1 MMLHRDGESFLIFAL
16 DIGTRSV
23 VGLLLEQDQSKFR
36 IKDIVVK
43 EHEERAML
51 DGQIHD
57 ILAVSKVI
65 TYVKEKLEEKHGPL
79 KKVCVAAAGRALKT
93 QTAYAIQD
101 IKGKALF
108 TEDDIFL
115 LELSAVQEAQRK
127 LLQESEI
134 DYINQYFC
142 VGYSV
147 LRYYLD
153 EEEIGSLL
161 DQRGEKASVEII
173 STFLPKIVVESLIS
187 ALQRSDLQLEAL
199 TLEPIAAINA
209 LIPPSMR
216 RLNVALVDIGAGT
229 SDVAI
234 SMDGTVTAYGMV
246 PVAGDEITEGL
257 SDAFLLDFPQAEQAK
272 RDLLHYE
279 EVTFTDILGFQQTLS
294 KQEMVD
300 QIFSSIEKLA
310 SSITKEIKRQ
320 NNQIAPKAVMLVGGG
335 SLTPSLPSLIAEKL
349 GLPENRVAIRG
360 VDAIQQ
366 LDQTDI
372 PVQGPEYI
380 TPVGIAIAAK
390 EKPIEYVSVTVNE
403 LPVRLFDV
411 KKLTIG
417 DSLLAAGISINKLV
431 GKPGLALM
439 VEVNGKSMTCPGS
452 FGEAPKILRNGQ
464 PAQSFDPI
472 ENGDVILVEK
482 GVDGKSAALTITE
495 VIGSAL
501 PTISVSV
508 NGLSKTIN
516 PSILLNGQ
524 PTALEQP
531 LADRDKVT
539 YAYPDTIGELLI
551 QNCNIA
557 EQDLEPFYLFI
568 NDEKTNLSPF
578 SVQVKKNG
586 KQVSIDDHFS
596 TDDNIVWEKG
606 STPTVKMLSIVQQ
619 YETKE
624 EIAVTYKGKKVVL
637 SKVLLEFYRNGQLLL
652 EEDLLNRG
660 DHLQVMVRRKEPFIF
675 QDMFRFVDID
685 RPQGAGSFILKKNGT
700 EASFYDFID
709 HGDELDIEWKSK
721 LLEANIKDKV

>member
-1 MMLHRDGESFLIFAL
+1 MVLFRDGESFLIFAL

-36 IKDIVVK
+36 IKDIVIK
-43 EHEERAML
+43 EHAERAML

-101 IKGKALF
+101 IKGKGMF
-108 TEDDIFL
+108 TEEDIFL

-127 LLQESEI
+127 LLQERET
-134 DYINQYFC
+134 DKANQYFC

-216 RLNVALVDIGAGT
+216 RLNIALVDIGAGT

-246 PVAGDEITEGL
+246 PVAGDEITEGM

-272 RDLLHYE
+272 RDLLHNE
-279 EVTFTDILGFQQTLS
+279 NITFTDILGFEQTLP
-294 KQEMVD
+294 KQEMID
-300 QIFSSIEKLA
+300 QLFPSIDKLA
-310 SSITKEIKRQ
+310 TSITKEIKRQ
-320 NNQIAPKAVMLVGGG
+320 NNQKAPKAVMLVGGG
-335 SLTPSLPSLIAEKL
+335 SLTPSLPSLLAEKL

-360 VDAIQQ
+360 VEAIVQ
-366 LDQTDI
+366 LDQTDL
-372 PVQGPEYI
+372 PVKGPEFI
-380 TPVGIAIAAK
+380 TPIGIAIAAK
-390 EKPIEYVSVTVNE
+390 EKPIEYVSVMVND

-417 DSLLAAGISINKLV
+417 DSLLAAGISISKLV
-431 GKPGLALM
+431 GKPGLALII
-439 VEVNGKSMTCPGS
+439 EVNGKSITYPGN
-452 FGEAPKILRNGQ
+452 FGETAKIIKNGQ
-464 PAQSFDPI
+464 HAQSFDPI
-472 ENGDVILVEK
+472 TNGDVIIVEK
-482 GVDGKSAALTITE
+482 GTDGQSASVTIREVVGTE
-495 VIGSAL
+495 L
-501 PTISVSV
+501 PVISVNV
-508 NGLSKTIN
+508 NGKAKDIN
-516 PSILLNGQ
+516 PGLLVNGQ
-524 PTALEQP
+524 PAILDEH
-531 LADRDKVT
+531 LADRDKIT
-539 YAYPDTIGELLI
+539 FSYPETIGELLVQTGEI
-551 QNCNIA
+551 M
-557 EQDLEPFYLFI
+557 EDDLALFPLII
-568 NDEKTNLSPF
+568 NNEKTFVPSF
-578 SVQVKKNG
+578 SVHVKKNG
-586 KQVSIDDHFS
+586 KQVSLNDQF
-596 TDDNIVWEKG
+596 TNEDNIVWERG

-619 YETKE
+619 YETKQ
-624 EIAVTYKGKKVVL
+624 EIAVTYKGQKVVL
-637 SKVLLEFYRNGQLLL
+637 IKVLLEFYRNGKLLA
-652 EEDLLNRG
+652 EEDLLNKG

-675 QDMFRFVDID
+675 QDMFRFVDIE
-685 RPQGAGSFILKKNGT
+685 RPQGAGTFQLKKNGA

-721 LLEANIKDKV
+721 ILEANLQDRM